1 MKVSDRVLSINFFA
15 LGGPIQQSAKI
26 LAMSNRILRRVLTNL
41 EYQRVYTAAKR
52 TTQTS
57 SKLTERIR

>member
-15 LGGPIQQSAKI
+15 LQQSAKI

-52 TTQTS
+52 TTQ
-57 SKLTERIR
+57 K